1 MESLIDTSIIVEAE
15 RKRLRLDSH
24 VAGRDQACFL
34 SVVTMS
40 ELWHGLHRAAEP
52 TIAGRRKDFIDK
64 LFEQFDVIPID
75 LQVAKEHARVWAHLA
90 TTGQMIGMNDL
101 WIAATCLAYK
111 MSIVTANVRDFER
124 VPDLQIEVW
133 KS

>member
-15 RKRLRLDSH
+15 RKRLNLQDH
-24 VAGRDQACFL
+24 VAGREEGCYL

-40 ELWHGLHRAAEP
+40 ELWHGLHRATTVPLA
-52 TIAGRRKDFIDK
+52 TRRKDFIDK
-64 LFEQFDVIPID
+64 LSEQFAIVPID
-75 LQVAKEHARVWAHLA
+75 LEVALEHSRVWAHLSIK
-90 TTGQMIGMNDL
+90 GQMIGMNDL
-101 WIAATCLAYK
+101 WIAATCLAFG